1 MSPHRDRL
9 FRPLARRIFPRV
21 PDFHGLLLGQC
32 EVVADG
38 LDALEAFLAGRNLS
52 RGDRVRAVEEEGDRR
67 RARTLETLARAFA
80 TPFDRDSI
88 YTASVAL
95 DDILDYAKSTV
106 REIEVLDLEPD
117 AWMVGIAGSLREG
130 AIALRE
136 GFALLRDEP
145 ETARRRAIDVHR
157 AERAVE
163 RDYRAAVAEGFSA
176 ERYDRALREG
186 GPPAVA
192 PAFADL
198 LAALRRREVYRHL
211 SNAADRLD
219 AAGRALTDIVVREA

>member
-1 MSPHRDRL
+1 M
-9 FRPLARRIFPRV
+9 
-21 PDFHGLLLGQC
+21 PDFHGLLLAQC

-38 LDALEAFLAGRNLS
+38 LEALEAFLAGRDPS
-52 RGDRVRAVEEEGDRR
+52 GGDRVRRVEEEGDRR

-88 YTASVAL
+88 YAASIAL

-106 REIEVLDLEPD
+106 REIEVLDLAPD
-117 AWMVGIAGSLREG
+117 AWMVRIGASLREG

-145 ETARRRAIDVHR
+145 EQARRRALDVHR

-163 RDYRAAVAEGFSA
+163 RDYRAAVAEAFSGQGYEGALA
-176 ERYDRALREG
+176 EGRPA
-186 GPPAVA
+186 AVA
-192 PAFADL
+192 AAFADL

-219 AAGRALTDIVVREA
+219 AAARALTDIVVREA